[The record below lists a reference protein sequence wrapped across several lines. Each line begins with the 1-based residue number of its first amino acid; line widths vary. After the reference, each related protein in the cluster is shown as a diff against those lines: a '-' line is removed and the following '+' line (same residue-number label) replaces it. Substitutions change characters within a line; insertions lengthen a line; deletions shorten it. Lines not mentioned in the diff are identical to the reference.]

1 MTASHP
7 PSLPQAARHWQCGCG
22 KPPSRLA
29 DTAHDAGALPDYPG
43 EPGHPEGRVPAP
55 TSVSPAGSCGMG
67 AVTRLRGR
75 LNRSAGMFVCCHRNT
90 PCSSST
96 RGSHM
101 TLGWDNPTADRTT
114 TVLLRHGDTQLSPE
128 HRFSGLRDLPLSANG
143 TLQAQA
149 AACRLATG
157 APIDAVVSSPLQ
169 RALATAAIAA
179 GELGLTAV
187 IDDDLRETDFG
198 DWDGFTLAEIQQR
211 WPAAAASWRRDPEQ
225 APPGGESFAE
235 TAHRVN
241 RACDRL
247 LRDHGGQTV
256 LVVSHITPIKILLC
270 RALGVPLG
278 TVYRLYLGS
287 ACINEIQWH
296 GRGFAAVHRVNDT
309 SHLP

>member
-1 MTASHP
+1 
-7 PSLPQAARHWQCGCG
+7 
-22 KPPSRLA
+22 
-29 DTAHDAGALPDYPG
+29 
-43 EPGHPEGRVPAP
+43 
-55 TSVSPAGSCGMG
+55 
-67 AVTRLRGR
+67 
-75 LNRSAGMFVCCHRNT
+75 
-90 PCSSST
+90 
-96 RGSHM
+96 M
-101 TLGWDNPTADRTT
+101 TLGWDNPTADPTI

-143 TLQAQA
+143 IRQARA

-169 RALATAAIAA
+169 RAVGTANIAA
-179 GELGLTAV
+179 GMLGLTVA

-211 WPAAAASWRRDPEQ
+211 WPAAAAAWRRDPQQ

-241 RACDRL
+241 QACDRL
-247 LRDHGGQTV
+247 LRNHSGQTV

-270 RALGVPLG
+270 RALCVPLA
-278 TVYRLYLGS
+278 TLYRLYLGS
-287 ACINEIQWH
+287 ASINEIQWH